1 MKRGFFCGR
10 HKLEKSGF
18 LINTLKQ
25 VQLFKEASRRAMKI
39 FFVSDGSEG
48 ADERLF
54 RKLLLQVVIVAAIV
68 HVAFASVFYMNH
80 VSLLA
85 GVNVVSVIF
94 YSLVFMLM
102 KAGVHQVVIWTL
114 VAIELMG
121 HAVLAVYLIGWD
133 SGFHFYVMLIPPV
146 MMLSPVRTVSI
157 KALLVLIMIT
167 FYILMDYSLRNAVP
181 AFEVPSVVLN
191 GLHYFNLLSV
201 LLLMV
206 FLTGLYYRLVAS
218 SQKKLEKMATTD
230 SLTGLHNRRSLE
242 QAAASAI
249 ENHKRN
255 GVALSVLLCDLDK
268 FKQVNDEYGHQVG
281 DQVLKAFSALITD
294 VIRSGDFAARW
305 GGEEFLLL
313 LPTTKAEVAII
324 VAERIRQQFEQL
336 VVVGAL
342 DDLRVTVTIGISEFY
357 AGDTFDHLVARA
369 DEALYRGK
377 NSGRNQ
383 VILSFPPSV
392 PSPPVPSA

>member
-1 MKRGFFCGR
+1 
-10 HKLEKSGF
+10 
-18 LINTLKQ
+18 
-25 VQLFKEASRRAMKI
+25 MKI

-48 ADERLF
+48 ADECLF

-102 KAGVHQVVIWTL
+102 KAGVHQIVICTL
-114 VAIELMG
+114 VAIEHMG

-181 AFEVPSVVLN
+181 VFEVPSVVLS

-336 VVVGAL
+336 PVVGAL

>member
-1 MKRGFFCGR
+1 MKN
-10 HKLEKSGF
+10 
-18 LINTLKQ
+18 I
-25 VQLFKEASRRAMKI
+25 
-39 FFVSDGSEG
+39 FVSDGSEG
-48 ADERLF
+48 AGGRLF
-54 RKLLLQVVIVAAIV
+54 RKLILQVVIVAAIV

-80 VSLLA
+80 ASFLA

-94 YSLVFMLM
+94 YSLVFLLM
-102 KAGVHQVVIWTL
+102 KAGVHQIVIWAL
-114 VAIELMG
+114 VVGEIMG

-191 GLHYFNLLSV
+191 GLHYFNLVSV

-218 SQKKLEKMATTD
+218 SQKKLEEMATTD
-230 SLTGLHNRRSLE
+230 FLTGLHNRRSLE

-294 VIRSGDFAARW
+294 VIRNGDFAARW

-336 VVVGAL
+336 VVVAAL
-342 DDLRVTVTIGISEFY
+342 DDLRVTVTIGISEYY

-383 VILSFPPSV
+383 VVLSFPPLV
-392 PSPPVPSA
+392 PSPPMTSA

>member
-1 MKRGFFCGR
+1 
-10 HKLEKSGF
+10 LEKSGF
-18 LINTLKQ
+18 LINTLRQ
-25 VQLFKEASRRAMKI
+25 VQLFKEVRRRAMKKD
-39 FFVSDGSEG
+39 FVSGGSEG
-48 ADERLF
+48 ADGRLF
-54 RKLLLQVVIVAAIV
+54 RKLILQVVIIAAIV
-68 HVAFASVFYMNH
+68 HVAFASVFYLNH

-85 GVNVVSVIF
+85 GVNVASVIF
-94 YSLVFMLM
+94 YSLVLLLM
-102 KAGVHQVVIWTL
+102 KAGVHQIVTWTL
-114 VAIELMG
+114 VVGEIVA

-133 SGFHFYVMLIPPV
+133 SGFHFYMMLIPPV

-157 KALLVLIMIT
+157 KALLVLMMTT

-181 AFEVPSVVLN
+181 VFEVPSVVLS

-294 VIRSGDFAARW
+294 VIRNGDFAARW

-342 DDLRVTVTIGISEFY
+342 GDLRVTVTIGISEYY

-383 VILSFPPSV
+383 VVLSFPPSV
-392 PSPPVPSA
+392 PSPPVTSA

>member
-1 MKRGFFCGR
+1 
-10 HKLEKSGF
+10 LEKSGF
-18 LINTLKQ
+18 LINTLRQ

-39 FFVSDGSEG
+39 FFVSGGSER
-48 ADERLF
+48 ADECLF

-102 KAGVHQVVIWTL
+102 KAGVHQIVICTL
-114 VAIELMG
+114 VAIEHMG

-181 AFEVPSVVLN
+181 VFEVPSVVLS

-336 VVVGAL
+336 PVVGAL